1 MGWGEALSGLGAG
14 LSGNGPQW
22 QVAHAAQKESLAKLD
37 EQRRQALLEDFRGT
51 LIDLKSGNIEQAS
64 ARLQD
69 RLGAIEKLG
78 GDPTHTA
85 EINRMIREGRVDEAI
100 QGLQGIDDRA
110 VAAGKLPSMA
120 DKHLGNKSGQDI
132 FQRADGSV
140 YAKPTEGWSAE
151 MAAASGGGSAASLGM
166 TRLFKDETGNLFYGA
181 NIFDK
186 TTGQMR
192 VDMVPTSGDPNT
204 KPSGSVMP
212 VDPYGNNA
220 AERVG
225 QKAAESQA
233 GESGKL
239 SAQLSQK
246 PEVEADIATAVEAA
260 KGKILTAARKKDTD
274 TLFNAY
280 NSARTSVEAALA
292 DTSLTGPV
300 AGNLPAVTSAAQTAA
315 GNIMI
320 YSYAIKG
327 LVRSAGEG
335 NWSDADQRALQ
346 SMLPSRTDTPD
357 AASAKMGAIDAW
369 VRAKLGQ
376 PPAGGQQPTSTA
388 ATPSGDVAVPDSI
401 DNARPTVKF
410 LGFE

>member
-1 MGWGEALSGLGAG
+1 MATGKEWGDALQGMGAFFSGQ
-14 LSGNGPQW
+14 GPQYMYAKAEEDRRAFELSEERKRAW
-22 QVAHAAQKESLAKLD
+22 VLDMGQAVDLAKAGEVGPAIQLF
-37 EQRRQALLEDFRGT
+37 QNRLE
-51 LIDLKSGNIEQAS
+51 NIE
-64 ARLQD
+64 RLD
-69 RLGAIEKLG
+69 
-78 GDPTHTA
+78 GDPSHTA
-85 EINRMIREGRVDEAI
+85 GMLRLLQEGRVDEFVAGAEPIVQRGMRKFGIETGDKAI
-100 QGLQGIDDRA
+100 STKGGQVIYQGANG
-110 VAAGKLPSMA
+110 P
-120 DKHLGNKSGQDI
+120 
-132 FQRADGSV
+132 
-140 YAKPTEGWSAE
+140 YAKQVEGWDPA
-151 MAAASGGGSAASLGM
+151 MASSGGSAASLGM

-388 ATPSGDVAVPDSI
+388 ATPSGG
-401 DNARPTVKF
+401 VKF
-410 LGFE
+410 LGFEK